1 MRNSGFSVRIGS
13 MIQYMGIMIQY
24 MGIMIQ
30 YMGSMI
36 QYMGIMIQYNSTK
49 SGPPS
54 SEDRSLLNTATFR
67 PVR

>member
-1 MRNSGFSVRIGS
+1 MSIK
-13 MIQYMGIMIQY
+13 
-24 MGIMIQ
+24 IQ

-36 QYMGIMIQYNSTK
+36 QYTGIMIQYNPTK

-54 SEDRSLLNTATFR
+54 SEDRSLLNMAAFR